1 MLFCFFVS
9 DIFPNFDAN
18 KEETDEGL
26 ASMNHILQAC
36 ADGNIEDFK
45 FHLKKE
51 ISPRRHLLM
60 KSDRNGWN
68 VLHRA
73 AKWGKT
79 KIFSTLISENFD
91 LCRKTHDQMTVLHI
105 ASKYGNYDICDNI
118 LKNEDFKEYLN
129 EKSSQGKNACHYA
142 AESGSVDI
150 IWRLVER
157 GIDARAVTN
166 DEQNIFHI
174 ACIYNRLEMCEFV
187 SKNFHELMFSKSKEG
202 WNATLHAARNGNLE
216 VLKFLRNENISFKH
230 RSESDRNAL
239 HIACDHGHLDTC
251 KYVSKKCPSLLHA
264 VDHKGRNAGHFAARG
279 GNVDIMKHLA
289 SKKKADVTKET
300 NTGMNILHMAC
311 LHSQS
316 EMCKYI
322 LSIYPFLAAMKT
334 QKNWTCAHFVAGKG
348 TNRGNEIE
356 IFEML
361 RSENYEVDLSGLTK
375 QGNSVLTLAVKYNDH
390 EFAEYLLKNYRY
402 LLNITGSNNVR
413 ETGNEDQNMLR
424 LLDKYLG

>member
-1 MLFCFFVS
+1 MAGMFYTEQQ
-9 DIFPNFDAN
+9 N
-18 KEETDEGL
+18 G
-26 ASMNHILQAC
+26 
-36 ADGNIEDFK
+36 GN
-45 FHLKKE
+45 
-51 ISPRRHLLM
+51 
-60 KSDRNGWN
+60 
-68 VLHRA
+68 
-73 AKWGKT
+73 
-79 KIFSTLISENFD
+79 SENFD

-118 LKNEDFKEYLN
+118 LKNENFKEYLN
-129 EKSSQGKNACHYA
+129 EKSSQGKYACHYA

-150 IWRLVER
+150 IRRLVEK

-216 VLKFLRNENISFKH
+216 VLKFLRKENISFKH

-251 KYVSKKCPSLLHA
+251 KYVSKKCPSLLHP

-361 RSENYEVDLSGLTK
+361 RSENYKVDLSGLTK